1 MLEKDIVMSIMRYLR
16 ALPHCFCFKTHGGMY
31 SAAGIPDIL
40 CCHNGIFYAF
50 EVKTPAGRVTPLQ
63 ESTIQKIRAAGGNAY
78 VVRSVAEVRDI
89 LKES

>member
-31 SAAGIPDIL
+31 SVAGIPDII

-50 EVKTPAGRVTPLQ
+50 EVKASAGKVTPLQ
-63 ESTIQKIRAAGGNAY
+63 ESTIQKIRTAGGNAY